1 MQIAYLS
8 AAAPGRTDLLVARTV
23 DRLEARGLVLAGT
36 VATDLDAFGGA
47 ECGMKLHLLPA
58 RRPARLS
65 PAPGD
70 GSRVGRLDPRSV
82 EAIALAT
89 LVALARAQA
98 LVVNRF
104 GRVEAQGRGFVP
116 VIAAALDRNL
126 PILVGVSDLDLPEFL
141 DFSDG
146 RATALPESPVL
157 AADWVLQSLRRA
169 A

>member
-8 AAAPGRTDLLVARTV
+8 AAPGRTDRLIARTV

-36 VATDLDAFGGA
+36 VATDLDAFAGA
-47 ECGMKLHLLPA
+47 DCGTKLHLLPA
-58 RRPARLS
+58 RRPARLF

-70 GSRVGRLDPRSV
+70 RSPGGMIDACSV
-82 EAIALAT
+82 DEVACAALG
-89 LVALARAQA
+89 ALARAQA
-98 LVVNRF
+98 LVVNSF
-104 GRVEAQGRGFVP
+104 GRVEAEGRGFVP

-126 PILVGVSDLDLPEFL
+126 PVLVGVSDHDLPKFL
-141 DFSDG
+141 DFSGG